1 MSIIEYWIYY
11 ELICSHPHWNSLTW
25 VHFQSLPLRFWSNR
39 SLYIK
44 STNNNTFSVHC
55 ICNILY
61 LFIIVSNNLLFHVA
75 RYLFS
80 CPNNNIFLVHC
91 RTYLIYFFLYQT
103 IYSFM
108 SQDIVS
114 RLREQVDIF
123 HRIKPVHQTL
133 MPWNTYCFIAVNHAH
148 LTINLKKTK
157 CMVSLRLG

>member
-1 MSIIEYWIYY
+1 
-11 ELICSHPHWNSLTW
+11 
-25 VHFQSLPLRFWSNR
+25 
-39 SLYIK
+39 
-44 STNNNTFSVHC
+44 
-55 ICNILY
+55 
-61 LFIIVSNNLLFHVA
+61 
-75 RYLFS
+75 
-80 CPNNNIFLVHC
+80 
-91 RTYLIYFFLYQT
+91 
-103 IYSFM
+103 M